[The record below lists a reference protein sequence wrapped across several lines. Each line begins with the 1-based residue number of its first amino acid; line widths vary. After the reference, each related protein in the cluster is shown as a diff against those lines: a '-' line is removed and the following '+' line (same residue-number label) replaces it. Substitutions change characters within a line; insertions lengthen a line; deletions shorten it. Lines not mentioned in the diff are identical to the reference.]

1 VAQQIESRSPQ
12 DPTDVVVSAPAA
24 TSGQVRAAVDRA
36 RVASREWGTAP
47 AAQRATA
54 LHAAADAVAGAAT
67 ELAALIVREV
77 GKPVGESR
85 GEVARAVAIL
95 RYFAQQALD
104 PDGETYPSTDGRALL
119 LARHR
124 PRGTVGLITP
134 WNFPIAIPLWK
145 AAPALAFGNAVV
157 LKPAPDASAVA
168 IRLEE
173 LVRTALPDGVLQ
185 VVTGS
190 AEAGRALVESVDAV
204 SFTGSASVGRLVAVA
219 AAARGIAAQCE
230 MGGQNPSIVL
240 PDADIEQ
247 TAAII
252 ANAAMGYAGQKCTAT
267 SRVIVVGDAAP
278 FTQALVAAV
287 EGLASGDPA
296 DEATVVGPVI
306 TEAARA
312 RVLEAAEAA
321 VGSGGRVLT
330 GARSGDGDGWFV
342 QPTLVDRVGAG
353 SPIAQD
359 EVFGPL
365 CALLPA
371 TDVEDALRIAN
382 GVPYGLVASVFTR
395 DLNTALDLAQRLDVG
410 LARINAPTS
419 GVDFHAPFGGEKDSS
434 YGPRE
439 QGKAARDF
447 YTSTRTITIAPAA
460 S

>member
-1 VAQQIESRSPQ
+1 MAQQIVSRSPQ
-12 DPTDVVVSAPAA
+12 DSTDLVVSAPAA
-24 TSGQVRAAVDRA
+24 TVEQVQTAVIRARAAA
-36 RVASREWGTAP
+36 HEWSTAP
-47 AAQRATA
+47 AVQRATA
-54 LHAAADAVAGAAT
+54 LHAAANAVAGAAT
-67 ELAALIVREV
+67 ELADLIVREV
-77 GKPVGESR
+77 GKPIGESH
-85 GEVARAVAIL
+85 GEVARGVAIL

-104 PDGETYPSTDGRALL
+104 PDGETYPSADGRALL
-119 LARHR
+119 LARRR

-185 VVTGS
+185 VVIGS
-190 AEAGRALVESVDAV
+190 AKAGQALVESVDAV
-204 SFTGSASVGRLVAVA
+204 SFTGSAAVGRSVAVA
-219 AAARGIAAQCE
+219 AARRGIAAQCE
-230 MGGQNPSIVL
+230 MGGQNASIVL
-240 PDADIEQ
+240 PDADIEH
-247 TAAII
+247 TASII

-267 SRVIVVGDAAP
+267 SRVVIVGDPAP
-278 FTQALVAAV
+278 LTQALVAAV
-287 EGLASGDPA
+287 EHLACGDPA

-306 TEAARA
+306 NEAARA
-312 RVLEAAEAA
+312 RVLEAAAAA
-321 VGSGGRVLT
+321 VASGGRVLT
-330 GARSGDGDGWFV
+330 GARPGAGDGWFV
-342 QPTLVDRVGAG
+342 QPTLIDGVKPDSTV
-353 SPIAQD
+353 AQE

-365 CALLPA
+365 CALLTAP
-371 TDVEDALRIAN
+371 DVEDALQIAN
-382 GVPYGLVASVFTR
+382 GVPFGLAASVFTR
-395 DLNTALDLAQRLDVG
+395 DLNIALDLAHRLDVG

>member
-1 VAQQIESRSPQ
+1 MAQQIESRSPQ

-47 AAQRATA
+47 AVQRATA

-104 PDGETYPSTDGRALL
+104 PDGETYPSADGRALL

-124 PRGTVGLITP
+124 PRGPVGLITP

-145 AAPALAFGNAVV
+145 TAPALAFGNAVV

-173 LVRTALPDGVLQ
+173 LVRTVLPDGVLQ

-278 FTQALVAAV
+278 VTQALVAAV

-312 RVLEAAEAA
+312 PGCWKPPKRRSAAGAGFLPA
-321 VGSGGRVLT
+321 RGQGTATGGSCSRPSST
-330 GARSGDGDGWFV
+330 EWAPARRSPRTRSSGLSAHSCP
-342 QPTLVDRVGAG
+342 QPTSRTRCG
-353 SPIAQD
+353 SRTAS
-359 EVFGPL
+359 L
-365 CALLPA
+365 TAWWRRCSPA
-371 TDVEDALRIAN
+371 T
-382 GVPYGLVASVFTR
+382 
-395 DLNTALDLAQRLDVG
+395 
-410 LARINAPTS
+410 
-419 GVDFHAPFGGEKDSS
+419 
-434 YGPRE
+434 
-439 QGKAARDF
+439 
-447 YTSTRTITIAPAA
+447 
-460 S
+460 